1 MFKTFNLSSLKLDLF
16 SIIAVLMNCIFIN
29 IYAYEYQMTEI
40 DLILNASIIAY
51 IFCMISLAMYFMERF
66 ISKETISILWL
77 ICVIYGIGFL
87 PSYTALI
94 TGGKKYLV
102 LNFSSSLLLLAMMT
116 DWMIFMIVSVLGIT
130 SAFIIYFITNIDHR
144 IDLLHP
150 EKQTYFIY
158 YIVSYTFIGIS
169 LSMRNKEK
177 VQEKKLDFMKVF
189 GSAIAH
195 EVNAPLSSMSM
206 MADVLELIINGMQVK
221 KKGHNYILIMN
232 EMDYEMLTTVIKE
245 RLKRAANDAIQ
256 IVEMLL
262 AALREK
268 YTDKKAVAK
277 MSFIVQ
283 EAIYLASHLDL
294 SGKKINLKIDKE
306 FEITGSVKLLKHVIY
321 NLIKNSFKHGG
332 DDVEVLIE
340 IKPYEVIVSDNGIGI
355 HKEKI
360 EHIFNAFFTN
370 GNGSGIGLAFAKFV
384 LDDMN
389 ASIGCESEV
398 GQFTRFKIKFNSFS
412 HE

>member
-1 MFKTFNLSSLKLDLF
+1 MLKTFNLSSLKLDLF

-29 IYAYEYQMTEI
+29 IYAYEYQITEM

-51 IFCMISLAMYFMERF
+51 VLCMISLALYYMQRF

-77 ICVIYGIGFL
+77 ICVLYGIGFL

-116 DWMIFMIVSVLGIT
+116 DWIIFMMISALGIT
-130 SAFIIYFITNIDHR
+130 SAFIIYLIINIDHT
-144 IDLLHP
+144 IDLFHP
-150 EKQTYFIY
+150 EEQTYFIY
-158 YIVSYTFIGIS
+158 YILSYTFIVIS

-195 EVNAPLSSMSM
+195 EVNAPLASMSM

-221 KKGHNYILIMN
+221 KKGHNYILTMN
-232 EMDYEMLTTVIKE
+232 TMDYEMLTAVIKE
-245 RLKRAANDAIQ
+245 RLKRATNDAIQ

-268 YTDKKAVAK
+268 YTDNIKL
-277 MSFIVQ
+277 FI
-283 EAIYLASHLDL
+283 Y
-294 SGKKINLKIDKE
+294 
-306 FEITGSVKLLKHVIY
+306 F
-321 NLIKNSFKHGG
+321 
-332 DDVEVLIE
+332 
-340 IKPYEVIVSDNGIGI
+340 
-355 HKEKI
+355 
-360 EHIFNAFFTN
+360 
-370 GNGSGIGLAFAKFV
+370 
-384 LDDMN
+384 
-389 ASIGCESEV
+389 
-398 GQFTRFKIKFNSFS
+398 
-412 HE
+412 